1 MVYRFPQSGARE
13 TLRSP
18 IVEGPDGSLYVTTV
32 DGGKDRRGAIY
43 RVQIQH

>member
-32 DGGKDRRGAIY
+32 DGGKDRRGAI
-43 RVQIQH
+43 QID